1 MKTKQAPALLGGA
14 RECALI
20 CSKLGELAVQ
30 EHLSNQARHATRR
43 SGCASRWCVGIDVNA
58 AAPERNGHQMG
69 PGESTTNQPGVAAD
83 RGETIPYQIIAP
95 ERGVLS
101 DPPLIT
107 QPTTGLRQ
115 RFPDLIPARPY
126 CADVLGDGLKIRE
139 RKLAL
144 ERRHI
149 QLNGPAT
156 FTWMP
161 HDIDHAG
168 AYFAHRD
175 ANLPEPNFIAINP
188 ENGHGHSAVLLA
200 MPVARHRAARIEPL
214 HFYGAVERGIARRM
228 GADRR
233 YSGLITKNPVHPH
246 WRVEWR
252 REEPY
257 TLPDLADWLFPEDM
271 QPDFSVE
278 TTFGVGRNC
287 IVFDELR
294 LIAYR
299 EVRAFKSNGS
309 LDTFQARLE
318 RVATDINTQ
327 FPNPLRPAEVR
338 SIARSVSRWTWRRFS
353 NEKFSELQ
361 RHRINIR
368 WADHISAEMTKPW
381 AAEGISRATWYR
393 RQRDALTKTDWT
405 TP

>member
-1 MKTKQAPALLGGA
+1 M
-14 RECALI
+14 
-20 CSKLGELAVQ
+20 
-30 EHLSNQARHATRR
+30 
-43 SGCASRWCVGIDVNA
+43 GIDVKSA
-58 AAPERNGHQMG
+58 VPESNGHQMG
-69 PGESTTNQPGVAAD
+69 PGECTTNQIPGVTAD
-83 RGETIPYQIIAP
+83 RRETIP
-95 ERGVLS
+95 LS
-101 DPPLIT
+101 DNSPVSGRLADPSLT
-107 QPTTGLRQ
+107 NHQAAGLRQ

-126 CADVLGDGLKIRE
+126 CADVLGDGLRIRQK
-139 RKLAL
+139 KLAL
-144 ERRHI
+144 QLRHI

-156 FTWMP
+156 FRWMP

-200 MPVARHRAARIEPL
+200 MPVARHAAARVEPL

-228 GADRR
+228 GADRH

-257 TLPDLADWLFPEDM
+257 TLPELADWLFPEDM

-278 TTFGVGRNC
+278 TTLGAGRNC
-287 IVFDELR
+287 TVFDELR

-299 EVRAFKSNGS
+299 EVRAFKRNGS
-309 LDTFQARLE
+309 LDTFRARLE
-318 RVATDINTQ
+318 RVAIGINMQ
-327 FPNPLRPAEVR
+327 FPEALRLSEVR
-338 SIARSVSRWTWRRFS
+338 AIVKSVAKWTWRHFS
-353 NEKFSELQ
+353 NEKFSERQSFLG
-361 RHRINIR
+361 RRANAKR
-368 WADHISAEMTKPW
+368 WADHVSAENTRPW
-381 AAEGISRATWYR
+381 ESDGISRATWYR
-393 RQRDALTKTDWT
+393 RQRDALTRTDWA